1 MGRRW
6 IHHHLVFG
14 GYRVRFMIIIMMPD
28 GEKRDTSAWRG
39 ETIVG
44 RTQDPSM
51 APDVSTDLAVM

>member
-1 MGRRW
+1 M
-6 IHHHLVFG
+6 VFG

-51 APDVSTDLAVM
+51 APDVSTDLAAM